1 MAQILLNGGESKTSL
16 RILHSPPQK
25 LVTAY
30 RELDCIRHEL
40 ESFRQRFSSVPAKS
54 EAVYSIIEV
63 GNGINSRYSRL
74 LESCAD
80 MLMKE
85 AVEMSPNSR
94 AYYLPVLVFLS
105 RASNSHSILPF
116 MKYLGEYA
124 ADLSISERRNIQR
137 ENASPSFR
145 GFIKERIAES
155 LRICEAYRALMSN
168 SLDSSMRFFSLGEI
182 LHSILNIQR
191 QLSEYNRGE
200 PELHRKGVSFI
211 PEPTGDIF
219 GIPSLAYFLIH
230 QVISNAF
237 KATFVVRHALKQ
249 NGRTLSKEYS
259 GMPEL
264 DDPRITVSL
273 NSSSVD
279 SVAIA
284 VCDNGIGV
292 PEGRLGELVA
302 VNWESVYFGTENMA
316 MLKTIAGVLGDA
328 SERREY
334 LRAFNAFT
342 VSAGSSVSLFPFIS
356 DLLGVDM
363 VLSSSGIGKGFR
375 AEIVF
380 PVDLALKTREQ
391 D

>member
-1 MAQILLNGGESKTSL
+1 MAQILLNGGESKTRLTITHARPS
-16 RILHSPPQK
+16 K

-30 RELDCIRHEL
+30 RELEGIQHEL
-40 ESFRQRFSSVPAKS
+40 ESFRQRFLSVPAES
-54 EAVYSIIEV
+54 EAVYGAIQV
-63 GNGINSRYSRL
+63 GSGINSRYSRL

-80 MLMKE
+80 MLMKDV
-85 AVEMSPNSR
+85 AGMSQENR
-94 AYYLPVLVFLS
+94 AYYLPVLIFLS

-124 ADLSISERRNIQR
+124 AALSVSERRKTQR
-137 ENASPSFR
+137 WESTSPSFH

-182 LHSILNIQR
+182 LHSILTVQR

-200 PELHRKGVSFI
+200 SELHRKGVSFI

-219 GIPSLAYFLIH
+219 GISSLAYVLLH

-237 KATFVVRHALKQ
+237 KATFGASEAQKC
-249 NGRTLSKEYS
+249 GILSKEY
-259 GMPEL
+259 PEL
-264 DDPRITVSL
+264 TDPRITVSI

-279 SVAIA
+279 SVTVV

-292 PEGRLGELVA
+292 PEGRLGELVE
-302 VNWESVYFGTENMA
+302 VNWKSVYSGTENMA
-316 MLKTIAGVLGDA
+316 MLQSIAGVSGD
-328 SERREY
+328 SFKYGEY
-334 LRAFNAFT
+334 LRAFEAFT

-363 VLSSSGIGKGFR
+363 VLSSAGIGKGFS
-375 AEIVF
+375 AEMVF
-380 PVDLALKTREQ
+380 PVDLALKTRGQE
-391 D
+391 